1 MTIETYLLDKTDGEL
16 AGYLAL
22 HLPLKAPENLHQS
35 NHQLVIGAV
44 RYFLIVIRVTL
55 ALWSY
60 QIDNFRPTRRGG
72 ESIFNTGSLIT
83 KTDTTSLYLTLLGK
97 TCDGDSI

>member
-1 MTIETYLLDKTDGEL
+1 MTIETYLLDKTDREL

-22 HLPLKAPENLHQS
+22 QLPLRAPENLHQS
-35 NHQLVIGAV
+35 SHQLVIGAV
-44 RYFLIVIRVTL
+44 RYFLIVVRVTL

-83 KTDTTSLYLTLLGK
+83 KTDTTSLYLTLPGK
-97 TCDGDSI
+97 MCNDDSI

>member
-1 MTIETYLLDKTDGEL
+1 M
-16 AGYLAL
+16 
-22 HLPLKAPENLHQS
+22 
-35 NHQLVIGAV
+35 IGAV

-72 ESIFNTGSLIT
+72 ESIFNSGSLIA

-97 TCDGDSI
+97 TYNDDSI